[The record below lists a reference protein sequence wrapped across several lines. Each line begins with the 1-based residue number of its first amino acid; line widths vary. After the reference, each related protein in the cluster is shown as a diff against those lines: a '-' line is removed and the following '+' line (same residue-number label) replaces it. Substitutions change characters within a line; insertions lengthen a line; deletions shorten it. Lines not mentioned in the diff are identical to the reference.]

1 MGEPKKGHK
10 KKVLDNDD
18 TSFGYWYYLIGAG
31 EFFEKLALSS
41 KAFH

>member
-31 EFFEKLALSS
+31 EFFLTY
-41 KAFH
+41 FY